1 MDKITA
7 TIKREWLREI
17 AAGRKQIEYREIK
30 PYWTRR
36 LSGIK
41 TPFQLRL
48 INGMQ
53 SDAPAITVLVER
65 VRKNSRGGYY
75 ELHLG
80 KTMILRNWDR
90 KREQPTRDLI
100 SKAPVAKGIGVGKLN
115 SFTDFCVYTIVE
127 GKELRRLAKEGR
139 EVHREERKPW
149 VTAERLFHEARAA
162 EKDLPVLFGDA
173 ANCSHLMYWGL
184 LTDVHV
190 QDGATSFVVS
200 GLREI
205 RKRKTQE
212 LVLRSTRKQIAPNFI
227 RPYAICLTP
236 SFLNPREKG

>member
-1 MDKITA
+1 MDKITT

-17 AAGRKQIEYREIK
+17 AAGRKQVEYREIK

-53 SDAPAITVLVER
+53 LDAPEITVLVER
-65 VRKNSRGGYY
+65 ARKNSRGGDY

-80 KTMILRNWDR
+80 KTINLRNWDR
-90 KREQPTRDLI
+90 KREQPARDLI
-100 SKAPVAKGIGVGKLN
+100 SKAPVKKGIGLGKLN
-115 SFTDFCVYTIVE
+115 SLTDFCVYTIVE

-139 EVHREERKPW
+139 EVRREERKPW
-149 VTAERLFHEARAA
+149 VTAEKLFHEARAA
-162 EKDLPVLFGDA
+162 QKDLPVVFGDA
-173 ANCSHLMYWGL
+173 AHCSRLMYWGL
-184 LTDVHV
+184 LKDVHV
-190 QDGATSFVVS
+190 QDGATSFVVG

-227 RPYAICLTP
+227 RPYSICLTP
-236 SFLNPREKG
+236 SFLNPRKKG